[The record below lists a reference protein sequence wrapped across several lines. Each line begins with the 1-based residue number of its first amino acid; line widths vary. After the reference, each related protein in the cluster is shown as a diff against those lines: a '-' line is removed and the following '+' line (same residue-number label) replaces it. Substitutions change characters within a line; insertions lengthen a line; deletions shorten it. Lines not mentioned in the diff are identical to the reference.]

1 MEGTTLSKIQPFL
14 MPLAVVLAG
23 GLVAGAVI
31 FKGGS
36 APVAQKGGPQA
47 APTQQPPQKQEDTTS
62 AIAKVTEKDHIKG
75 SVNAPIKIVEY
86 SDFECPFCKQ
96 FHDTMNSVMNKYK
109 DGGEVAWVFRQ
120 MPLESLHPVKAQAV
134 AVASECAADQGGD
147 SMFWKFADRYFALT
161 LTNNRTDID
170 TVIPQIAREIGLS
183 EAAFA
188 ACRTSGKFDAHIQED
203 VADAIATGG
212 RGTPW
217 SVVITASGKTFAL
230 NGAQSAAA
238 VEQAIERARKE

>member
-36 APVAQKGGPQA
+36 APVQPKGATQPPPVAQKQV
-47 APTQQPPQKQEDTTS
+47 DTTS
-62 AIAKVTEKDHIKG
+62 EIAKVTEKDHIKG
-75 SVNAPIKIVEY
+75 SLNAPIKIDEY
-86 SDFECPFCKQ
+86 SDLECPFCKQ
-96 FHDTMNSVMNKYK
+96 FHDTMNAVMTKYK

-134 AVASECAADQGGD
+134 AVASECAAEMAGNEG
-147 SMFWKFADRYFALT
+147 FWKFADRYFALT

-170 TVIPQIAREIGLS
+170 TVIPQIAREMGLS
-183 EAAFA
+183 EATFA
-188 ACRTSGKFDAHIQED
+188 ACRASGKYDQHIKD
-203 VADAIATGG
+203 DIADGIATGA

-217 SVVITASGKTFAL
+217 SVVIAPNGKTFSL
-230 NGAQSAAA
+230 NGGVPASA
-238 VEQAIERARKE
+238 VEDAIERARKEK

>member
-1 MEGTTLSKIQPFL
+1 MEGTTLQKIQPFL

-31 FKGGS
+31 LKGGS
-36 APVAQKGGPQA
+36 APTQPKGTAQV
-47 APTQQPPQKQEDTTS
+47 PPPAVQKQVDTTN

-75 SVNAPIKIVEY
+75 SLSAPIKIVEY

-96 FHDTMNSVMNKYK
+96 FHDTMNTVMAKYK

-134 AVASECAADQGGD
+134 AVASECAAEIAGNGG
-147 SMFWKFADRYFALT
+147 FWKFADTYFELT

-170 TVIPQIAREIGLS
+170 VVIPQIAREMGLS
-183 EAAFA
+183 PAAFA
-188 ACRTSGKFDAHIQED
+188 ACRESGKYDQHIKD
-203 VADAIATGG
+203 DIADGIATGA

-217 SVVITASGKTFAL
+217 SVVVGPNGKTFSL
-230 NGAQSAAA
+230 NGSVPMAA
-238 VEQAIERARKE
+238 VEEAIERARKEQ